1 MYGSIKVFDH
11 NIIAINHQ
19 DATIVYR
26 KGKELHQI
34 DLKACADNFKKQYSR
49 STGTCVGDRN
59 IEKNYFSL
67 YTNGIHTV
75 ISFRRVYIFNLSGKK
90 LFDGTK
96 TQRFVQF
103 KKKLAQL
110 GYATYDLT

>member
-11 NIIAINHQ
+11 NIIAINHP

-34 DLKACADNFKKQYSR
+34 DLKACAENFQTEYSR
-49 STGTCVGDRN
+49 ASGNCVGDRN
-59 IEKNYFSL
+59 IEKYYFTL
-67 YTNGIHTV
+67 YTSGIPTH
-75 ISFRRVYIFNLSGKK
+75 IIFQRVYIFNLSGKK

-96 TQRFVQF
+96 TQRFGQF